1 MKYGDITKAKRE
13 FYKCVEESQWAK
25 ALIKDVVEKLE
36 DKNYISNSESSQDKI
51 HQLIAKLYRA
61 CRGTEDLKPVCNV
74 AQAYLDCAHIIAKFE
89 KSGKREL
96 AIEYDEKKNYFV
108 HQKNI
113 YSAKTKKIISSSKS
127 ILENFITDIE
137 EYFHKK
143 DKDSL
148 KAIDNAQNAIGT
160 PKHIDNIELNNLKYD
175 RTTMPRAIC
184 IGKHTPGDD
193 AFSKKLFSEGSNAYA
208 TLNLQRNGNL
218 YIRDLDNEP
227 RTIDKFIVAYVFTCL
242 NRFPLGALNVH
253 IIDKNPNIT
262 SFLEN
267 KINGTINKKILTVYK
282 DFSILDR
289 LNDTVCRDVSKKIS
303 SDSRN
308 VYELYEKDKNEEIN
322 LVIIKEDLSQDSG
335 YEMEHALEKIKI
347 LSGDYGHNCGVRFLL
362 IDTAKENKA
371 NQNDQ
376 FSSIKSNCGIIVKKI
391 GNKYSIAGLNFD
403 PICFCGDELEFIEA
417 QSKKVVELLSQRQ
430 KNSTSYE
437 DIVGENTPV
446 VLNDAI
452 LRIPVGRSANKIV
465 EMPFS
470 CKNISGT
477 AEGMCVSYMVIGATG
492 SGKSSLFDSIVM
504 CGCLKY
510 APSDL
515 KFWLLDFKDGVST
528 EKYKHSK
535 LPHISVV
542 ADRNSPSD
550 ALALFD
556 MVIAEMQSRKEAF
569 SRFSGCSDL
578 YTYNQYADRKQE
590 PRLPRIIIL
599 IDEIQEIANCEYWS
613 DIRDKLLAISN
624 RIRAFGMHLV
634 MIAQNL
640 SDGKNNHLQDLLSQ
654 VNGRICF
661 RIDNEETLRNSS
673 FGESFTERFSEIKNL
688 GQGEIYLKYGNM
700 DDPQKLQ
707 LAYVAPTLFESQYF
721 PTIQKKYNCLSS
733 MKVVGELSK
742 LEIDSRSNSYNVKYY
757 QLFSKLR
764 KMNELT
770 LLIGEDSY
778 THEPLSI
785 SLSARENSSVCFIGS
800 NKKMSNSLM
809 ISAVASLIGKS
820 ITTYVFNGDSY
831 DTTLKDFVADA
842 ETDDGYIF
850 YRTRGEIL
858 DVLTSVY
865 AQFLDR
871 RKMEDDEIDVD
882 YEPIVLCLNDA
893 TGIRAVR
900 ENLTMDECSDEDSYD
915 IKNVSK
921 VINELATEG
930 YRYKIFVIIGL
941 TEDTF
946 DEQMVSNISK
956 MVLYHNSNFIPNSV
970 NSMVYSDMMQSIG
983 GDGAESLALYLSNK
997 VLTKFR
1003 PILYDVNRHQKT
1015 LEILARGTKK

>member
-1 MKYGDITKAKRE
+1 
-13 FYKCVEESQWAK
+13 
-25 ALIKDVVEKLE
+25 
-36 DKNYISNSESSQDKI
+36 
-51 HQLIAKLYRA
+51 
-61 CRGTEDLKPVCNV
+61 
-74 AQAYLDCAHIIAKFE
+74 
-89 KSGKREL
+89 
-96 AIEYDEKKNYFV
+96 
-108 HQKNI
+108 
-113 YSAKTKKIISSSKS
+113 
-127 ILENFITDIE
+127 
-137 EYFHKK
+137 
-143 DKDSL
+143 
-148 KAIDNAQNAIGT
+148 
-160 PKHIDNIELNNLKYD
+160 
-175 RTTMPRAIC
+175 
-184 IGKHTPGDD
+184 
-193 AFSKKLFSEGSNAYA
+193 
-208 TLNLQRNGNL
+208 
-218 YIRDLDNEP
+218 
-227 RTIDKFIVAYVFTCL
+227 
-242 NRFPLGALNVH
+242 
-253 IIDKNPNIT
+253 
-262 SFLEN
+262 
-267 KINGTINKKILTVYK
+267 
-282 DFSILDR
+282 
-289 LNDTVCRDVSKKIS
+289 
-303 SDSRN
+303 
-308 VYELYEKDKNEEIN
+308 
-322 LVIIKEDLSQDSG
+322 
-335 YEMEHALEKIKI
+335 
-347 LSGDYGHNCGVRFLL
+347 
-362 IDTAKENKA
+362 
-371 NQNDQ
+371 
-376 FSSIKSNCGIIVKKI
+376 
-391 GNKYSIAGLNFD
+391 
-403 PICFCGDELEFIEA
+403 
-417 QSKKVVELLSQRQ
+417 
-430 KNSTSYE
+430 
-437 DIVGENTPV
+437 
-446 VLNDAI
+446 
-452 LRIPVGRSANKIV
+452 
-465 EMPFS
+465 
-470 CKNISGT
+470 
-477 AEGMCVSYMVIGATG
+477 MVIGATG

-921 VINELATEG
+921 VINELSTEG